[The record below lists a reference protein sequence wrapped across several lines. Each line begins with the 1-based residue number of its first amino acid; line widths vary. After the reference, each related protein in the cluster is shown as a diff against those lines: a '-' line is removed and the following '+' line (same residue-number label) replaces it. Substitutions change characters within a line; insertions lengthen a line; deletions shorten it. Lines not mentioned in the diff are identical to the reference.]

1 MATKNKEKIYKLTL
15 TAVLT
20 ALIFV
25 LAFTPLGY
33 LKIGVVSITFI
44 TIPVVIGAVIGGPS
58 VGAVLGLM
66 FGITSFIQCFGMD
79 AFGTTLFGINP
90 VYTAIMCLVPRI
102 LMGLLCGL
110 IYKAFAAKHAN
121 IGTIVTS
128 FGGGFINT
136 VLFVGFLLLLFYN
149 TDYIQSFGNS
159 VIAVVSVLITINA
172 VVEWIACT
180 VIGSAVSIALSKAM
194 KNRL

>member
-159 VIAVVSVLITINA
+159 VIAVISVLITINA